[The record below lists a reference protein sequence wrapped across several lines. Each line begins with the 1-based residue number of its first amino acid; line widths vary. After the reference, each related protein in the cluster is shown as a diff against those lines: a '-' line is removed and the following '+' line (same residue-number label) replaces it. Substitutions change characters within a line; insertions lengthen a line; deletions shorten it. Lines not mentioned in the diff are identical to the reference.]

1 MDQIRTA
8 NENTTESAFDGG
20 ETGAGS
26 RELRLLNDLEMVC
39 VGGGDGGV
47 KWP

>member
-8 NENTTESAFDGG
+8 NENTTEAAAQAG
-20 ETGAGS
+20 ETAAHS